1 MAPSV
6 ALLTFTKQYLM
17 ASSQSYVSKQAA
29 TIKEP
34 DNSKLFHQVVLCKD
48 LQGWKSLLSMVSISN
63 KIEHFYHKPR
73 VGYDYFLELAAA
85 SNGKLVSFSGHLGS
99 RLANVVVDNPNW
111 KSEGIRE
118 AERLQEAFGKGNFYI
133 EIQLID
139 SLINTKA
146 KKLVKSCVRF
156 LNLQEFH
163 A

>member
-1 MAPSV
+1 
-6 ALLTFTKQYLM
+6 
-17 ASSQSYVSKQAA
+17 
-29 TIKEP
+29 
-34 DNSKLFHQVVLCKD
+34 
-48 LQGWKSLLSMVSISN
+48 MVSISN

-146 KKLVKSCVRF
+146 KEVGEKLREISKLTGIPCVATPDAHYCKRKM
-156 LNLQEFH
+156 LTIRGSSLHSN